1 MTTVEGAHKA
11 FAEAA
16 SALNWY
22 EVAKLLHESAQ
33 VLHDAPQGTIS
44 FSERGRTKVR
54 RTSNRSVFLLA
65 AFAMENLLKAFVVR
79 EHPELTEGGRLSRS
93 LRNRHG
99 LVGLQGMCK
108 HIPSP
113 KRTRHVL
120 QTLEVGVNSWA
131 RYPCATSAE
140 QESEERAV
148 TPEFW
153 AAYLKVFDEYS
164 ARLELLLSRRNR
176 GAYGA
181 VYHVEFVKPPH
192 VA

>member
-1 MTTVEGAHKA
+1 MSNIEQAHEA
-11 FAEAA
+11 YAEAA

-33 VLHDAPQGTIS
+33 VLHDAPQGTVS
-44 FSERGRTKVR
+44 FSAGGQTKVR
-54 RTSNRSVFLLA
+54 RASNRAVFLLA
-65 AFAMENLLKAFVVR
+65 AFAMENLLKSFIVR
-79 EHPELTEGGRLSRS
+79 EHPEFTEGGRLSRA

-108 HIPSP
+108 QIPSP
-113 KRTRHVL
+113 VRTRHVL
-120 QTLEVGVNSWA
+120 ETLAVGINSWA

-140 QESEERAV
+140 HESEERAV

-153 AAYLKVFDEYS
+153 AEYNVVFSKYS
-164 ARLELLLSRRNR
+164 ARLESLLSEKNR
-176 GAYGA
+176 GAYGG
-181 VYHVEFVKPPH
+181 VYQVKFIKPPH